1 MVKWVEGRDLAVQG
15 GSVFCEIA
23 GTGRPVVLSHDFTLH
38 RETWDAQFTGLSDA
52 NRVVRWDRRGYGR
65 SDEPNASYSSVDDLA
80 GVIESAA
87 DGPAVLVGCSYGSA
101 VSLHCALDHPDLAA
115 GLVLV
120 GPVVSGL
127 GYTEHMM
134 TRGGRRTMRVAS
146 ADTEIDYWSA
156 VDPWFVAASNVQ
168 ARERLRELLTA
179 NRHNLE
185 SKERWERSPEPAAL
199 PRLGEIAVPTLIIV
213 GEHDIPDVHAHAGA
227 LEAGIRG
234 ARRVVLAGSGHL
246 PQLEVPDAFNELVL
260 AFLSTL
266 P

>member
-1 MVKWVEGRDLAVQG
+1 VASVEGRDLAVQG
-15 GSVFCEIA
+15 GTVFCEVV
-23 GTGRPVVLSHDFTLH
+23 GTGRSVVLSHDFLLH
-38 RETWDAQFTGLSDA
+38 RETWDAQFRSLSDEY
-52 NRVVRWDRRGYGR
+52 RIVRWDRRGYGR
-65 SDEPNASYSSVDDLA
+65 SDEPKAGYSSVDDLA
-80 GVIESAA
+80 RVIESAA
-87 DGPAVLVGCSYGSA
+87 DAPVVLVGSSYGSA

-115 GLVLV
+115 ALVLV

-127 GYTEHMM
+127 DYTEHMM
-134 TRGGRRTMRVAS
+134 TRGGRRTMDVGTPDA
-146 ADTEIDYWSA
+146 EIDYWSA
-156 VDPWFVAASNVQ
+156 VDPWFVAASNIQ
-168 ARERLRELLTA
+168 ARERLRELLIA
-179 NRHNLE
+179 NPQNLE
-185 SKERWERSPEPAAL
+185 SKERWERSLEPAAL

-246 PQLEVPDAFNELVL
+246 PQLEVPDAFSELAL

>member
-1 MVKWVEGRDLAVQG
+1 VAWVESRDLAVHG
-15 GSVFCEIA
+15 GSVFCEVV
-23 GTGRPVVLSHDFTLH
+23 GTGRPVVLSHDFFLH
-38 RETWDAQFTGLSDA
+38 RETWDVQFTSLSDA
-52 NRVVRWDRRGYGR
+52 YRIVRWDRRGYGR

-80 GVIESAA
+80 RVIESAA
-87 DGPAVLVGCSYGSA
+87 EGPAVLVGCSYGSG

-115 GLVLV
+115 ALVLV

-134 TRGGRRTMRVAS
+134 TRGGRRTMDVAT
-146 ADTEIDYWSA
+146 ADAEIDYWSA
-156 VDPWFVAASNVQ
+156 VDPWFVAASNIQ

-185 SKERWERSPEPAAL
+185 SKERWERSLEPAAL
-199 PRLGEIAVPTLIIV
+199 PRLGEIAVPTMLIV

-246 PQLEVPDAFNELVL
+246 PQLEVPDAFSELVL

>member
-1 MVKWVEGRDLAVQG
+1 VVWVEGRFLAVQG
-15 GSVFCEIA
+15 GSVFCEVV
-23 GTGRPVVLSHDFTLH
+23 GTGRPVVFSHDFLLH
-38 RETWDAQFTGLSDA
+38 RETWEAQFTGLSDA
-52 NRVVRWDRRGYGR
+52 CRVVRWDRRGYGR
-65 SDEPNASYSSVDDLA
+65 SAEPNTSYSSVDDLA
-80 GVIESAA
+80 RVIESAA
-87 DGPAVLVGCSYGSA
+87 DGPVVLVGCSYGSV
-101 VSLHCALDHPDLAA
+101 VSLHCALDHPKLAA
-115 GLVLV
+115 ALVLV

-134 TRGGRRTMRVAS
+134 TRGGRRTMDVTTPDA
-146 ADTEIDYWSA
+146 EIDYWSA

-168 ARERLRELLTA
+168 AREQLRELLTA

-185 SKERWERSPEPAAL
+185 SKERWERSLEPAAL
-199 PRLGEIAVPTLIIV
+199 LRLGEVAVPTLIIV
-213 GEHDIPDVHAHAGA
+213 GEHDVPDVHAHAGA

-260 AFLSTL
+260 EFLSAL